1 MVANRWSEPEHVPF
15 WKYGTCE
22 QSWRDCNCGNPLAGR
37 SCLVLVKACLGARC
51 EAKQQ
56 VKRRVQPW
64 RGSGVIMT
72 IRTNPLPQPNPSRV
86 RYMGECFS
94 IPTLSLSEAER
105 RVYHN
110 HAPPGRVALSSLR
123 HDRASDS
130 LHKFIS
136 DTAALQV
143 DEIRRFYYALCISR
157 NPAGVCTISIT
168 PAARRRATIFSA
180 VAVEI

>member
-1 MVANRWSEPEHVPF
+1 MPRHPKRTCGANRKPYSVGDTIGLHALE
-15 WKYGTCE
+15 G
-22 QSWRDCNCGNPLAGR
+22 RGCGNPLAGR

-143 DEIRRFYYALCISR
+143 DEIRRFYYALCIMY
-157 NPAGVCTISIT
+157 
-168 PAARRRATIFSA
+168 
-180 VAVEI
+180 